1 MAYDPLSQR
10 VVVIGGETDSGCV
23 DDFWSW
29 DGIAWVKHFATSGGA
44 LPSAR
49 KGAQIFFD
57 ASANELRLHGGGCG
71 SNYSDE
77 LWSFQLP
84 VFARSEVI
92 GVGCAG
98 SNGVPT
104 LDIANGTLPVIG
116 TTVDFVY
123 DNGPTIAGFIPIM
136 SIGFDDQSFQG
147 LPLPLPLAV
156 LGLPGCTHHS
166 ADVSNQFLAT
176 ATAGQSTWSLS
187 LPNNPGFLGQEFFFQ
202 GLHFEFPPFA
212 NWAALSNAV
221 GIRIGDQ

>member
-1 MAYDPLSQR
+1 VP
-10 VVVIGGETDSGCV
+10 
-23 DDFWSW
+23 
-29 DGIAWVKHFATSGGA
+29 TSGNA
-44 LPSAR
+44 LPTAR
-49 KGAQIFFD
+49 KDAQLVFD
-57 ASANELRLHGGGCG
+57 TSANRLLLHGGGCG
-71 SNYSDE
+71 TGFSDE
-77 LWSFQLP
+77 LWEIQLP

-98 SNGVPT
+98 SNGVPA

-147 LPLPLPLAV
+147 LPLPIPLAA
-156 LGLPGCTHHS
+156 LGLSGCTLYHS

-221 GIRIGDQ
+221 GIRIGDQKPQNRTT